1 MRVKYSIRMKDN
13 LSWPILKTWVLFSQ
27 NTGMS
32 RHLDAW
38 YLGRRTKCGRLSLV
52 VGEGKQRPVK
62 VIHKF
67 YDTYSKLMKSHLWQA
82 SGGSTWVARR
92 HSSAPTLEKDPQGSL
107 RACQIAHLERNAH
120 LRFLALARVV
130 PGHRQFVGDLTNDD
144 PTYSVNPQST

>member
-1 MRVKYSIRMKDN
+1 MDNTRVKYSIRMKDN

-82 SGGSTWVARR
+82 SGGSTWVDRR
-92 HSSAPTLEKDPQGSL
+92 HSSAPAWEKDAEGSL
-107 RACQIAHLERNAH
+107 RACQIRIFERIAH
-120 LRFLALARVV
+120 LRFLAAGSSLTQ
-130 PGHRQFVGDLTNDD
+130 HVGESKTND
-144 PTYSVNPQST
+144 QSGK